1 MCHWLKRASY
11 KQYFKLK
18 LQCFDEKVH
27 FEQDGEGGHEDN
39 GKSKQAGSQADRT
52 DLISIRGARAT
63 EGRKVVRHG
72 GEEDEK
78 DADGRSR
85 VRKTGQD
92 RRARARYAQISR
104 LNS

>member
-63 EGRKVVRHG
+63 EGRKY
-72 GEEDEK
+72 DTKEK
-78 DADGRSR
+78 RMKRTRTDGRE
-85 VRKTGQD
+85 
-92 RRARARYAQISR
+92 
-104 LNS
+104 